1 MLTNSKISRGGDGQG
16 LLLASKGR
24 MPPGSPQGPKHGA
37 ARVRGT
43 AARAFARRPGA
54 AAPLTLRLPA
64 SGLTYEEERKLRIAS
79 NQQLIKSLGLD
90 DAADAAQ
97 GSASSQG
104 ASSSEQRHPKHR
116 LEGGKGAT
124 SVVVALQSPL
134 SRGPVEVTSFE
145 DMQRLKETAGECA
158 RATRNRR

>member
-1 MLTNSKISRGGDGQG
+1 
-16 LLLASKGR
+16 
-24 MPPGSPQGPKHGA
+24 
-37 ARVRGT
+37 VRGT